1 MRQSTYNIFKEF
13 VNSLKFFS
21 NNYTKRTIVTF
32 SLLFIITIN
41 EIALTALILPLIDIV
56 TNSNSDNI
64 VLNYIK
70 NFFLFFD
77 INLNLEFLCLLIFF
91 LYLFKIF
98 VDLFLGLYVDSS
110 MNYIRRDIRSDLISR
125 LKNISWSYF
134 LTKSHG
140 VVVNLMT
147 NEIDRT
153 ISLFKVIQRISI
165 SFLNITVFLLF
176 GLGVSLEIVS
186 IVIFISLI
194 AMLVARPMFEMTRTG
209 GKKEIENLRDISS
222 GLIQGLRSLKVFKA
236 MGKESVLLKSI
247 FEANENFLKSNNL
260 IVKSR
265 KLLEASQNILIL
277 IVILFGYFI
286 ATGMFDKSLGELTFF
301 GFILYRSS
309 TQLTIFMKQFQ
320 GITSHYNALNRV
332 LEFVNQ
338 LIKYEENKN
347 ITKTKKFKVIPK
359 SIIFKDVNF
368 NYGKKKIIHKCCFKL
383 DLKGLI
389 SIYGMSGAGKTTI
402 IDLICK
408 FYKPETGS
416 IFLDNINIDEVET
429 RSWRNMIGYVSQ
441 ESFLLNKSIKENL
454 LSLTSN
460 KSLKRIKNIIE
471 ISGVNEVIENK
482 KEKANFIIGENG
494 NKLSG
499 GEKQRI
505 AIARS
510 LIFNPQFL
518 ILDEPT
524 SSLDKKNMMLIIKT
538 LKKISKRIPVIVV
551 THQTTFLK
559 YSNTI
564 LNLKNK
570 EITVK
575 KNV

>member
-1 MRQSTYNIFKEF
+1 MTPSTYNIFKEF
-13 VNSLKFFS
+13 VYSLKFFS
-21 NNYTKRTIVTF
+21 YNYTKRTIVTF
-32 SLLFIITIN
+32 SLLFVITIN
-41 EIALTALILPLIDIV
+41 EVALTALILPLIDIV

-70 NFFLFFD
+70 NFFLLFD

-110 MNYIRRDIRSDLISR
+110 MNYIRRDIRAELINR

-165 SFLNITVFLLF
+165 SFLNIIVFLLF
-176 GLGVSLEIVS
+176 GLGVSIEIVG

-194 AMLVARPMFEMTRTG
+194 AMLVARPMFKMTRSG
-209 GKKEIENLRDISS
+209 GIKEIENLRDISS

-236 MGKESVLLKSI
+236 MGKESILLKSI

-277 IVILFGYFI
+277 LVILFGYFI
-286 ATGMFDKSLGELTFF
+286 ATRMFDKSLGELTFF

-320 GITSHYNALNRV
+320 GITSHYNALNRI

-338 LIKYEENKN
+338 LIKYGEDN
-347 ITKTKKFKVIPK
+347 ITNTKKFKVIPK

-368 NYGKKKIIHKCCFKL
+368 NYGKKRIIHKCCFKL

-416 IFLDNINIDEVET
+416 IFLDNININEVET

-441 ESFLLNKSIKENL
+441 ESFLLNKSIRENL

-460 KSLKRIKNIIE
+460 KSMKGITNIIK
-471 ISGVNEVIENK
+471 ISGVNEIIENK

-510 LIFNPQFL
+510 LIFKPQFL

-551 THQTTFLK
+551 THQSAFLK
-559 YSNTI
+559 DSNTI

-570 EITVK
+570 EITVT

>member
-1 MRQSTYNIFKEF
+1 MTPSTYNIFKEF
-13 VNSLKFFS
+13 VYSLKFFS
-21 NNYTKRTIVTF
+21 YNYTKRTIVTF
-32 SLLFIITIN
+32 SLLFVITIN
-41 EIALTALILPLIDIV
+41 EVALTALILPLIDIV

-70 NFFLFFD
+70 NFFLLFD

-110 MNYIRRDIRSDLISR
+110 MNYIRRDIRAELINR

-165 SFLNITVFLLF
+165 SFLNIIVFLLF
-176 GLGVSLEIVS
+176 GLGVSIEIVG

-194 AMLVARPMFEMTRTG
+194 AMFVARPMFKMTRSG
-209 GKKEIENLRDISS
+209 GIKEIENLRDISS

-236 MGKESVLLKSI
+236 MGKESILLKSI

-277 IVILFGYFI
+277 LVILFGYFI
-286 ATGMFDKSLGELTFF
+286 ATRMFDKSLGELTFF

-320 GITSHYNALNRV
+320 GITSHYNALNRI

-338 LIKYEENKN
+338 LIKYGEDN
-347 ITKTKKFKVIPK
+347 ITNTKKFKVIPK

-368 NYGKKKIIHKCCFKL
+368 NYGKKRIIHKCCFKL

-416 IFLDNINIDEVET
+416 IFLDNININEVET
-429 RSWRNMIGYVSQ
+429 SSWRNMIGYVSQ
-441 ESFLLNKSIKENL
+441 ESFLLNKSIRENL

-460 KSLKRIKNIIE
+460 KSLKGITNIIK
-471 ISGVNEVIENK
+471 ISGVNEIIENK

-510 LIFNPQFL
+510 LIFKPQFL

-551 THQTTFLK
+551 THQSAFLK
-559 YSNTI
+559 DSNTI

-570 EITVK
+570 EITVT